1 MRFLVIRLFQV
12 AAVLIG
18 LPGTIGTLYFGG
30 LAIWA
35 RWNSSLNSGPYR
47 GDGSIIDI
55 SNQLFV
61 GLFRGIGFAADLAM
75 MVLLAICIFL
85 ALLGASLWIA
95 SMALQTGR
103 LWGRAVA
110 VIAACFL
117 LLVIVVLRQ
126 IAKVFS

>member
-85 ALLGASLWIA
+85 ALLGASFGLPQWHCK
-95 SMALQTGR
+95 Q
-103 LWGRAVA
+103 AVFGD
-110 VIAACFL
+110 V
-117 LLVIVVLRQ
+117 Q
-126 IAKVFS
+126 